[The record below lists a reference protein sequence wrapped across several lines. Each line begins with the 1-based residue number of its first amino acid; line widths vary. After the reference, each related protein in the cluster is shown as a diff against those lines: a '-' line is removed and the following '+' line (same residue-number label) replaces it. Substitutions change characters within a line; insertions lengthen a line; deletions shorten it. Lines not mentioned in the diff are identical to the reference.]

1 MSMDVLNQQKIDE
14 LAAEIGL
21 DNVPIL
27 LDIFLGEMDV
37 YITNLSQYQGSE
49 QLIYLK
55 EISHAL
61 KSSAASFGADRLC
74 DLAVAIDKKAKSG
87 ELVEGGGDITSM
99 LDLLHITRDEY
110 RLWTQ

>member
-1 MSMDVLNQQKIDE
+1 MSMDVLNQQKINE
-14 LAAEIGL
+14 LAAEIGSE
-21 DNVPIL
+21 NVPVL

-37 YITNLSQYQGSE
+37 YINNLSQYQGGE

-74 DLAVAIDKKAKSG
+74 DLAIATDKKAKAS
-87 ELVEGGGDITSM
+87 ELVEGSEELSLM
-99 LDLLHITRDEY
+99 LDLLHVTRDAY
-110 RLWTQ
+110 RSWTQ